1 MFYAKCSKE
10 SNQNPRSF
18 ASHGP
23 RLSLPRTN
31 LNKLNLCEPSLGSYF
46 FFSSYRCEESPS
58 PRSPKC
64 HDKGLAIRRSKRAA
78 KSLGPV
84 SLSLPHSL
92 PPSLGDRGSE
102 HRPQR
107 FPRFRYIT
115 FRTMRSAM
123 SRAFVSSRAVR
134 PLRRRGRPCCG
145 RPCRLVAPLRPA
157 LPSIASP
164 RVAAPRGARALGP
177 WSSRCPAVM
186 FFFFLVMSSHTPCL
200 HIRHSHAS

>member
-1 MFYAKCSKE
+1 MIDTRCFLYHEHQDKMYIIIHEQSGHNPEPKKYTNARITPCIADRCSL
-10 SNQNPRSF
+10 R
-18 ASHGP
+18 H
-23 RLSLPRTN
+23 LLHLDT
-31 LNKLNLCEPSLGSYF
+31 
-46 FFSSYRCEESPS
+46 
-58 PRSPKC
+58 
-64 HDKGLAIRRSKRAA
+64 
-78 KSLGPV
+78 
-84 SLSLPHSL
+84 
-92 PPSLGDRGSE
+92 LGDRGSE

-177 WSSRCPAVM
+177 WYSRCPAVL
-186 FFFFLVMSSHTPCL
+186 FFFFFFW
-200 HIRHSHAS
+200 